1 MYVADPNLWA
11 PFPDGGRS
19 RSGSTTRRPRRAST
33 RWACRVDDVDGY
45 WAYEHVFDEMRQR
58 LRTRGRDTWI
68 GDSPGRDELE
78 ALLGDDQWMIDIL
91 FDASIGDVLDHYVD
105 DERLKD
111 ALYGQGVIGAFAG
124 PRDWGTASV
133 KLMHYQGDL
142 GARARCGA
150 T

>member
-1 MYVADPNLWA
+1 MGL
-11 PFPDGGRS
+11 S
-19 RSGSTTRRPRRAST
+19 RH
-33 RWACRVDDVDGY
+33 DVDGY

-68 GDSPGRDELE
+68 GDSPTRDELE
-78 ALLGDDQWMIDIL
+78 ALLGHDQWMIDIL
-91 FDASIGDVLDHYVD
+91 FDASISEVLDHYIE

-124 PRDWGTASV
+124 PARLGHGIGEAHALPRRPAGTRD
-133 KLMHYQGDL
+133 
-142 GARARCGA
+142 RCGA